1 MLSLSLFPL
10 THRFI
15 QLGLALISLGNCG
28 SLLLKVTHTE
38 LSISN
43 FRHPFTLNQRITLSY
58 AERSS
63 HTK

>member
-10 THRFI
+10 THRLI
-15 QLGLALISLGNCG
+15 QQGLALISLGNCG

-38 LSISN
+38 PSISN
-43 FRHPFTLNQRITLSY
+43 FRHPFTLIQRITLSY
-58 AERSS
+58 AEPSS